1 MERHILLTGL
11 PGVGKTTLIKKI
23 ADDLIKENC
32 KVIGFY
38 TEEVRNAAGSRLGF
52 DIVSLTGQIR

>member
-11 PGVGKTTLIKKI
+11 PGVGKTTIIKKI
-23 ADDLIKENC
+23 ADHLAKENC

-38 TEEVRNAAGSRLGF
+38 TEEVRTAAGSRLGF
-52 DIVSLTGQIR
+52 DIVPLTGLTR